1 MGQRRVALAHAFL
14 CPSTAPLYSDPR
26 IPEGLRSY
34 PEEVVSVLRT
44 LSIVTLSALMVSCGY
59 SEEEWQAQLDKYGK
73 LAAEHQK
80 DQQARQ
86 GTQAELDRAKGQ
98 VDALKNELQKMG
110 VNMDALNE
118 QLQQTGSQNE
128 QLSKNVQEM
137 QRALDEYKARAAQ
150 LERIKQR
157 FELLQQTLK
166 KLTELGLKVEIR
178 RNRMVIRLPGDV
190 LFASG
195 QDKLRNEGKQV
206 LLAVAEVIRND
217 KQLAT
222 RYFQVAGHTDNKP
235 LQGGRFQDNWGLST
249 MRARQV
255 LVFLIDPLD
264 ADPKKS
270 GGGLNPT
277 HLHAAGY
284 GETDP
289 VAKNDT
295 DDGRQ
300 QNRRV
305 ELVLMPDVEEML
317 DLRSLL

>member
-1 MGQRRVALAHAFL
+1 VLSKLSFLA
-14 CPSTAPLYSDPR
+14 
-26 IPEGLRSY
+26 
-34 PEEVVSVLRT
+34 
-44 LSIVTLSALMVSCGY
+44 LSALLFSCGY
-59 SEEEWQAQLDKYGK
+59 SEEEWQAQLDKYAK
-73 LAAEHQK
+73 LQAEQQK
-80 DQQARQ
+80 SEQGRQAL
-86 GTQAELDRAKGQ
+86 QAELDQVKGQ
-98 VDALKNELQKMG
+98 VDKLKGELEKMG
-110 VNMDALNE
+110 VNMDTLNE

-128 QLSKNVQEM
+128 QLNKNVQEM

-157 FELLQQTLK
+157 FELLQQKLK

-190 LFASG
+190 LFDSG
-195 QDKLRNEGKQV
+195 SDKLKKEGNDILLQV
-206 LLAVAEVIRND
+206 ADVIRND
-217 KQLAT
+217 KQLAA

-235 LQGGRFQDNWGLST
+235 LQGGRFHDNWGLST
-249 MRARQV
+249 MRAREV
-255 LVFLIDPLD
+255 LVFLITTRDPK
-264 ADPKKS
+264 DPKKS
-270 GGGLNPT
+270 GGGLEAMR
-277 HLHAAGY
+277 LHAAGY

>member
-1 MGQRRVALAHAFL
+1 
-14 CPSTAPLYSDPR
+14 
-26 IPEGLRSY
+26 
-34 PEEVVSVLRT
+34 VLQK
-44 LSIVTLSALMVSCGY
+44 LSIVALSVLVFSCGY
-59 SEEEWQAQLDKYGK
+59 SEEEWQAQLEKYNK
-73 LAAEHQK
+73 LATEHQK
-80 DQQARQ
+80 GEAAQKA
-86 GTQAELDRAKGQ
+86 TQAELDQFKAQ
-98 VDALKNELQKMG
+98 VDKLKGELQKMG
-110 VNMDALNE
+110 VNMDTLNE

-128 QLSKNVQEM
+128 QLNKNVQEM

-157 FELLQQTLK
+157 FELLQSKLK

-190 LFASG
+190 LFDSG
-195 QDKLRNEGKQV
+195 SDKLKKEGNEILLQV
-206 LLAVAEVIRND
+206 ADVIRND
-217 KQLAT
+217 KQLAA

-235 LQGGRFQDNWGLST
+235 LAGGRFHDNWGLST
-249 MRARQV
+249 MRAREV
-255 LVFLIDPLD
+255 LVFLITARDPK
-264 ADPKKS
+264 DPKKS
-270 GGGLNPT
+270 GGGLDAT
-277 HLHAAGY
+277 RLHAAGY

-289 VAKNDT
+289 VAKNDA